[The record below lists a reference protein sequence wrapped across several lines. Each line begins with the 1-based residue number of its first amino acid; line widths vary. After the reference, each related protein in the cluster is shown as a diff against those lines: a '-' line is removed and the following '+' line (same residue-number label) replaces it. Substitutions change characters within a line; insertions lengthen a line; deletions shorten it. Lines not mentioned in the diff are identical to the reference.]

1 MVLRILKTRE
11 ECPNPTSNDPRPTTK
26 NTPRLRWEEKP
37 LEAKAITKYIRIS
50 PRKVRQVIDLIRG
63 KKVNEALAILKYTP
77 KRASEVVTKVVKS
90 AAANAENNLQ
100 LDKDELFVTGCYVD
114 QGPTLKRFQPR
125 AMGRADV
132 LRKRTSHITV
142 MVGDKKEG

>member
-1 MVLRILKTRE
+1 
-11 ECPNPTSNDPRPTTK
+11 
-26 NTPRLRWEEKP
+26 
-37 LEAKAITKYIRIS
+37 LEAKAITKYVRIS

-63 KKVNEALAILKYTP
+63 KKVDEALAILKYTP

-100 LDKDELFVTGCYVD
+100 LDKDELFVTACYVD
-114 QGPTLKRFQPR
+114 QGPTLKRYQPR

>member
-1 MVLRILKTRE
+1 M
-11 ECPNPTSNDPRPTTK
+11 
-26 NTPRLRWEEKP
+26 
-37 LEAKAITKYIRIS
+37 EAKAITKYIRIS

-100 LDKDELFVTGCYVD
+100 LDRDELFVTGCYVD

>member
-1 MVLRILKTRE
+1 M
-11 ECPNPTSNDPRPTTK
+11 
-26 NTPRLRWEEKP
+26 
-37 LEAKAITKYIRIS
+37 EAKAITKYIRIS

-100 LDKDELFVTGCYVD
+100 LDKDELFVTRCYVD

>member
-1 MVLRILKTRE
+1 M
-11 ECPNPTSNDPRPTTK
+11 
-26 NTPRLRWEEKP
+26 
-37 LEAKAITKYIRIS
+37 EAKAITKYVRIS

-63 KKVNEALAILKYTP
+63 KKVDEALAILKYTP

-100 LDKDELFVTGCYVD
+100 LDKDELFVTACYVD
-114 QGPTLKRFQPR
+114 QGPTLKRYQPR